1 MTMRPFQSTIS
12 IEDARRIIRE
22 AVRPIER
29 VERVPLLESRGR
41 VLAAAVRATAD
52 VPPFSRAAMDGY
64 AVIARD
70 LESASPSSP
79 GSLTRI
85 ERIFTGQVPT
95 RTVTPGTCAEVA
107 TGAPMPPGADAV
119 VMVEETQAGDGDAVR
134 FLAAAR
140 AGQNIGRQ
148 GQDIR
153 AGQTVLEPGTEL
165 TASRI
170 GAVAALGL
178 TAVEVFARPRVA
190 ILGTGNE
197 IVAPGMALG
206 PGQLYDINSFTLSA
220 VVAEHGC
227 EPLVVRT
234 AADTIDD
241 LTRSIDQCPPHDVLV
256 LSGGSSVG
264 TRDLVLDVLRAKGE
278 VLFHGIAVKPG
289 KPTAFGRI
297 GSALVFGMP
306 GYPTSCLSNAY
317 ILLAP
322 ALRQLARLPAP
333 ARPAVRLPL
342 AERVVS
348 ASGRHQFY
356 TVRISNG
363 AATPAFKASG
373 DITSMSQADGY
384 IEIDAATEAV
394 EAGTLVDVKFF

>member
-1 MTMRPFQSTIS
+1 MTMRPFTSTIS
-12 IEDARRIIRE
+12 IDDARRIIHD

-29 VERVPLLESRGR
+29 TDRVPLVEARGR

-70 LESASPSSP
+70 LERASSSSP
-79 GSLTRI
+79 ASLTRI
-85 ERIFTGQVPT
+85 ERIFTGEVPT

-107 TGAPMPPGADAV
+107 TGAPMPAGADAV
-119 VMVEETQAGDGDAVR
+119 VMVEETRQAAGDAIE
-134 FLAAAR
+134 FLATPR
-140 AGQNIGRQ
+140 TGQNIGRQ

-153 AGQTVLEPGTEL
+153 SGQTVLEAGTDL

-178 TAVEVFARPRVA
+178 TTVEDYARPRVA
-190 ILGTGNE
+190 ILATGNE
-197 IVAPGMALG
+197 IAAPGTPLA

-234 AADTIDD
+234 AADTLDD
-241 LTRSIDQCPPHDVLV
+241 LARAIDESPPHDVLV

-297 GSALVFGMP
+297 GAALVFGMP

-363 AATPAFKASG
+363 AALPAFKASG

-384 IEIDAATEAV
+384 IEIDAATETV

>member
-12 IEDARRIIRE
+12 IEDARRIIHD

-29 VERVPLLESRGR
+29 VERAPLIESRGR
-41 VLAAAVRATAD
+41 VLAVAVRATAD

-70 LESASPSSP
+70 LEGASPSSP
-79 GSLTRI
+79 ASLTRI

-95 RTVTPGTCAEVA
+95 RTVTSGTCAEVA

-119 VMVEETQAGDGDAVR
+119 VMVEETQAGDGDTVR
-134 FLAAAR
+134 FLATAR

-153 AGQTVLEPGTEL
+153 AGQTVLEPGTDL

-178 TAVEVFARPRVA
+178 TTVEVYERPRVA

-197 IVAPGMALG
+197 IVAPGTALG

-241 LTRSIDQCPPHDVLV
+241 LTRAIDQCPPHDVLV

-264 TRDLVLDVLRAKGE
+264 TRDLVLDVLRAKGD

-322 ALRQLARLPAP
+322 ALRQLARLPSP
-333 ARPAVRLPL
+333 VRPAVRLPL

-363 AATPAFKASG
+363 AAAPAFKASG